1 MSTKRLFFAL
11 WPDNR
16 QRDRMRDFISPVARL
31 VEGKAVDRRNWHITL
46 AYIGEFPES
55 RIDELH
61 EARQAVQF
69 EPFRLRLDRFEFWP
83 RPKIA
88 ALVPPTIPPELER
101 LVEDLKG
108 RVFAAGV
115 NPEHQRVYR
124 PHVTVVRNA
133 RTFETQRLAQS
144 AITEWSSFELVESVS
159 ELGETTYRPLVK
171 DF

>member
-11 WPDNR
+11 WPDHR
-16 QRDRMRDFISPVARL
+16 QRDRMRDFISPAARL
-31 VEGKAVDRRNWHITL
+31 VEGRAVERRNWHITL
-46 AYIGEFPES
+46 VYIGDFPES

-61 EARQAVQF
+61 AAKQAIEVEQ
-69 EPFRLRLDRFEFWP
+69 FRLRLDRLEFWP

-88 ALVPPTIPPELER
+88 ALVPPTIPPELDR

-115 NPEHQRVYR
+115 NPEHQRIYR

-144 AITEWSSFELVESVS
+144 AITEWSSFELVESVT
-159 ELGETTYRPLVK
+159 EHGETTYRPVVK

>member
-11 WPDNR
+11 WPDMR

-31 VEGKAVDRRNWHITL
+31 VEGRAVDRRNWHITL
-46 AYIGEFPES
+46 AYVGDFPED

-61 EARQAVQF
+61 EAKKAVSV
-69 EPFRLRLDRFEFWP
+69 EPFRLRLDRLEFWP

-88 ALVPPTIPPELER
+88 ALVAPTIPPELEH
-101 LVEDLKG
+101 LVEELKG

-115 NPEHQRVYR
+115 DPEHQRTYR
-124 PHVTVVRNA
+124 PHVTVVQNA
-133 RTFETQRLAQS
+133 RQFETQRLAQS
-144 AITEWSSFELVESVS
+144 AITEWSSFELVESIPESGGV
-159 ELGETTYRPLVK
+159 TYRPLVK

>member
-1 MSTKRLFFAL
+1 
-11 WPDNR
+11 
-16 QRDRMRDFISPVARL
+16 MRDFITPVAKL
-31 VEGKAVDRRNWHITL
+31 VEGRAIDRGNWHITL
-46 AYIGEFPES
+46 VYIGEFPEE

-61 EARQAVQF
+61 EAKQAVTV
-69 EPFRLRLDRFEFWP
+69 EPFRLRLDRLEFWP

-88 ALVPPTIPPELER
+88 ALVPPTVPPELER

-144 AITEWSSFELVESVS
+144 AVMEWNSIELVESVS
-159 ELGETTYRPLVK
+159 EPGGVTYRPLVK

>member
-1 MSTKRLFFAL
+1 VSSKRLFLAL

-31 VEGKAVDRRNWHITL
+31 VEGRAVDRRNWHITL
-46 AYIGEFPES
+46 AYIGDFPEA
-55 RIDELH
+55 RIDELL
-61 EARQAVQF
+61 EAKSAVQV
-69 EPFRLRLDRFEFWP
+69 EPFRLRFDRLEFWP

-101 LVEDLKG
+101 LVEDLQG
-108 RVFAAGV
+108 RVLAAGV

-124 PHVTVVRNA
+124 PHVTVCHNA
-133 RTFETQRLAQS
+133 RTFETQRLAQP

-159 ELGETTYRPLVK
+159 EPGGATYRPIVK

>member
-1 MSTKRLFFAL
+1 MSTRRLFFAL
-11 WPDNR
+11 WPDHR
-16 QRDRMRDFISPVARL
+16 QRDRMRDFITPVAKL
-31 VEGKAVDRRNWHITL
+31 VEGRAIDRRNWHVTL
-46 AYIGEFPES
+46 VYIGEFPEA

-61 EARQAVQF
+61 DIGKVVTV
-69 EPFRLRLDRFEFWP
+69 EPFRLRFDRLEFWP

-88 ALVPPTIPPELER
+88 ALVPPTVPPELES

-108 RVFAAGV
+108 QVFAAGV
-115 NPEHQRVYR
+115 NPEHQRAYR

-144 AITEWSSFELVESVS
+144 AVLEWSSFELVESVS
-159 ELGETTYRPLVK
+159 EPGGVTYRPLVK

>member
-1 MSTKRLFFAL
+1 MSTKRVFFAL

-16 QRDRMRDFISPVARL
+16 QRDRMRDFISPVART
-31 VEGKAVDRRNWHITL
+31 VEGKAVDRRDWHITL
-46 AYIGEFPES
+46 VYIGDFPEN

-61 EARQAVQF
+61 DAKKAIEV
-69 EPFRLRLDRFEFWP
+69 EPFRLRFDRLEFWP

-108 RVFAAGV
+108 RVIAAGV
-115 NPEHQRVYR
+115 EPEHQRVYR
-124 PHVTVVRNA
+124 PHVTVVRSA

-144 AITEWSSFELVESVS
+144 AVTEWSSFELVESVS
-159 ELGETTYRPLVK
+159 GVGGVTYRPIVN